1 MARDIIINMKKRE
14 IIVLAIIACL
24 SLAGLFFLNRSKI
37 EPNDTPSH
45 TPSSSTNN
53 PEGDPKG
60 EWIGV
65 IHRGK
70 VILWF
75 DSGVDDIYTV
85 QGLVGRMDIEVKNGE
100 WHISY
105 VDCPNH
111 TCEKMGWMNVD
122 SLGVPITCLP
132 NDILIVPKT
141 MIDNMDLAE

>member
-1 MARDIIINMKKRE
+1 MKKRE
-14 IIVLAIIACL
+14 IIVLVIIACL
-24 SLAGLFFLNRSKI
+24 SLVGLFFLNRLKI
-37 EPNDTPSH
+37 EPNDIHSH

-65 IHRGK
+65 IHRSK

-75 DSGVDDIYTV
+75 DSGVDDVYTV
-85 QGLVGRMDIEVKNGE
+85 EGLVGRMDIEVKNGE

-141 MIDNMDLAE
+141 MIDNMDLAG